1 MHLDGP
7 ARRGGGAEALPT
19 VVAAE
24 HPGRGQTL
32 GAQRVRRHAELAGD
46 FLEGNAD
53 RDRGTGVP
61 PRCPCPAART
71 ARPCGSM
78 GVGNTAPKETR
89 QPSSN
94 RLEEK
99 MRLRAGGCR
108 HQVGPRGLALLLAL
122 AVVLGGCASTQEG
135 TGRGDD
141 QVAGEGAVWTSGPAR
156 APSGGPVVSGFVVFG
171 DFGGGKAQH
180 AVVTA
185 IERWVAAGHRVDAL
199 VTTGNHVVEGGHGPQ
214 QLDHLGLPALPY
226 AKRLPGVELLFLDAN
241 RPDGPQG
248 DWLDRRLGAPGP
260 AFRVVVFHQPAY
272 SCGTEH
278 GSTRAVIRRW
288 VPILERHRAVLVL
301 NGHEHDYQ
309 RFTSGAGVTYVVTG
323 GGGKSLYPILRSCPG
338 VPARQAW
345 AVRYHFVAVEV
356 RRGSLSLTAIAEDGS
371 VLDRAVLTP

>member
-1 MHLDGP
+1 
-7 ARRGGGAEALPT
+7 
-19 VVAAE
+19 
-24 HPGRGQTL
+24 
-32 GAQRVRRHAELAGD
+32 
-46 FLEGNAD
+46 
-53 RDRGTGVP
+53 
-61 PRCPCPAART
+61 
-71 ARPCGSM
+71 M

-135 TGRGDD
+135 TGRGADR
-141 QVAGEGAVWTSGPAR
+141 VAGQGETWTSGPAG
-156 APSGGPVVSGFVVFG
+156 PQSSGAVLSGFVVFG

-199 VTTGNHVVEGGHGPQ
+199 VTTGDNVYEDGDPRQFGAQLDQPYHQLRRTRPLWVTLGNHDVEGGHGPQ

-371 VLDRAVLTP
+371 VLDRAILTR